1 MNRRLVLLAPL
12 LAVSCITPTPAPP
25 PPPPAPVPVA
35 AVEAPPPAIHGFTL
49 EEEAQVLRLEDRR
62 EYDQAVVSQWLGN
75 SNPLH
80 RSCMAMALGHIGVA
94 TFADTNG
101 NGQRDPDEHQA
112 GVAEL
117 IELTNDPDPS
127 VRRAAAFALG
137 QIADPTGLEALFTFA
152 HDASNGDVAAEAVE
166 ALSKLGTKVPLNRY
180 AELANDP
187 REGVRARAVRFLF
200 RLKSD
205 EASALASAALES
217 ASPAIRREAAYTLSR
232 RAYAPARQKLELIMS
247 DADVL
252 TRSFAARALG
262 AIGDKE
268 SMPALVA
275 ALGDS
280 NPWVRTNA
288 ATAITRM
295 ATKDAKL
302 LDTPTVAE
310 DVRHVMTLTEDLD
323 PGTRASAVDAL
334 GWYAPKS
341 EVARKRLLEI
351 AANGSRWERELA
363 AGAVARDFGEAA
375 DSPLDAL
382 LANASNWEKVRILEG
397 TSALKTRGPALR
409 KRFASDPEA
418 MVRVAAIGNIPD
430 DAIDAELA
438 LVRTAM
444 SDPDVVVREAAIST
458 YPKNKL
464 DSNVLKLAALHAAEE
479 SARKEPQ
486 NDARLGA
493 ILAIAGIDEPSREPF
508 LRQLLADADPVVRRV
523 AADQIE
529 KLPKPRPQFT
539 PLAVRIADPEYIDVV
554 RWAREPH
561 TATIHMTRG
570 TIVVQLLAQD
580 APLTVWNFAQLA
592 KRGYFDNSSFMRVV
606 PNFVVQGGD
615 PRNDMSG
622 GPGYAIRDEIN
633 MQKYTRGAV
642 GMALSGPDTGG
653 SQFFITHSPQ
663 PHLDGGYTIFGRVI
677 AGMNGV
683 VDATE
688 RGDKVETIR
697 IDEKAAPQ

>member
-1 MNRRLVLLAPL
+1 MNRRLALLVPF

-35 AVEAPPPAIHGFTL
+35 VVETPPPAIHGFTL

-62 EYDQAVVSQWLGN
+62 EYDPAVVSQWLGN
-75 SNPLH
+75 ANPLH
-80 RSCMAMALGHIGVA
+80 RSRMAMALGHIGVA
-94 TFADTNG
+94 TFADANA
-101 NGQRDPDEHQA
+101 NAQRDPDEHQA
-112 GVAEL
+112 GVTEL
-117 IELTNDPDPS
+117 IALTNDPDPS

-137 QIADPTGLEALFTFA
+137 HIGDAAGLEALFSFA
-152 HDASNGDVAAEAVE
+152 HDSVNGDVAAEAVE

-187 REGVRARAVRFLF
+187 REGVKARAIRFLF

-205 EASALASAALES
+205 EASALASTALES
-217 ASPAIRREAAYTLSR
+217 PSPAIRREGAYTLSR
-232 RAYAPARQKLELIMS
+232 RAYAPARQKLELMMS
-247 DADVL
+247 DADNL

-268 SMPALVA
+268 SMPSLVA
-275 ALGDS
+275 ALGDA

-288 ATAITRM
+288 ATSITRM
-295 ATKDAKL
+295 AAKDAKL
-302 LDTPTVAE
+302 LDTATFAQ
-310 DVRHVMTLTEDLD
+310 DAMRVMTLTEDLD
-323 PGTRASAVDAL
+323 PGTRASAVDTL
-334 GWYAPKS
+334 GWYAMKS
-341 EVARKRLLEI
+341 EAARKRLLEI
-351 AANGSRWERELA
+351 ATNGSRWERELA

-375 DSPLDAL
+375 DSPLDTL
-382 LANASNWEKVRILEG
+382 LANANNWEKVRILEG
-397 TSALKTRGPALR
+397 SAALKTKGPALR
-409 KRFASDPEA
+409 RRLSGDPSA

-430 DAIDAELA
+430 EAIDAELA
-438 LVRTAM
+438 LVRAAM
-444 SDPDVVVREAAIST
+444 TDPDVVVREAAIGN
-458 YPKNKL
+458 YAKNKL
-464 DSNVLKLAALHAAEE
+464 DSTTLKLAALHTAEE
-479 SARKEPQ
+479 SARKEAQ
-486 NDARLGA
+486 NDARLSA
-493 ILAIAGIDEPSREPF
+493 IRAIASLDDPSREPF
-508 LRQLLADADPVVRRV
+508 LRRLLTDPDPVVRRI

-539 PLAVRIADPEYIDVV
+539 PLAVRVSDPEYLEVV
-554 RWAREPH
+554 RWSRQPH

-570 TIVVQLLAQD
+570 NIVIQLLAQD

-606 PNFVVQGGD
+606 PNFVIQGGD

-677 AGMNGV
+677 GGMNGV

-688 RGDKVETIR
+688 RGDKVETIG
-697 IDEKAAPQ
+697 IDEKKE